1 MYPLSAS
8 VKAQDQMVTLKVED
22 MPFLK
27 VISELKRQTQL
38 DFFYSFDEVDIQKT
52 VTLNVKNVK
61 IGQVL
66 RDIFGKGFTWEYVD
80 NVVVIK
86 PVQIVTR
93 DSVNK
98 LIEVSGRVVDER
110 GNSIPGATVLIQ
122 GSTQGVATD
131 IEGRY
136 KIRAKATD
144 ALRVSFIGYKTE
156 VVAIKGKTKLNIT
169 LNPTAENI
177 DEVTVVAFGEQKKES
192 VVSAITTVRPMDLK
206 SSSSDLTSSFVGKIA
221 GIIGWQTGGAPG
233 ALTEEEMNTKFYVRG
248 ISSSSGV
255 SEPLVLIDGVES
267 SRLDLARMAPEDIE
281 SFSVLKDASATAMY
295 GARGANG
302 VILVTTKKGEEGSV
316 YTSVRYEMVASM
328 PTDNIEVVDPQTYM
342 RMYNEALLTR
352 NPLASPAYSLTKI
365 ERTGD
370 PRFPSWVYPANDWY
384 DILFKDY
391 SINHRVGL
399 NVRGGGSVMQYY
411 ASVNYVNDQG
421 MLKTDRLNQFDVNI
435 KNSTLSSRVNLN
447 INLNAGI
454 RLLLNTSF
462 SIDKYHGPM
471 AEVQQ
476 AYAMAFNASPVNFAP
491 IYPGTRNTVGLIYG
505 LGIFLAGML
514 STLMPRYSKGTKVV
528 DAIRLLLV
536 QNTFIIYLHC

>member
-1 MYPLSAS
+1 MKLTFLLICGFVLSLSAS

-248 ISSSSGV
+248 ISSS
-255 SEPLVLIDGVES
+255 
-267 SRLDLARMAPEDIE
+267 RA
-281 SFSVLKDASATAMY
+281 
-295 GARGANG
+295 
-302 VILVTTKKGEEGSV
+302 
-316 YTSVRYEMVASM
+316 
-328 PTDNIEVVDPQTYM
+328 
-342 RMYNEALLTR
+342 
-352 NPLASPAYSLTKI
+352 
-365 ERTGD
+365 
-370 PRFPSWVYPANDWY
+370 
-384 DILFKDY
+384 
-391 SINHRVGL
+391 
-399 NVRGGGSVMQYY
+399 
-411 ASVNYVNDQG
+411 
-421 MLKTDRLNQFDVNI
+421 
-435 KNSTLSSRVNLN
+435 
-447 INLNAGI
+447 
-454 RLLLNTSF
+454 
-462 SIDKYHGPM
+462 
-471 AEVQQ
+471 
-476 AYAMAFNASPVNFAP
+476 
-491 IYPGTRNTVGLIYG
+491 
-505 LGIFLAGML
+505 
-514 STLMPRYSKGTKVV
+514 
-528 DAIRLLLV
+528 
-536 QNTFIIYLHC
+536 